1 MIADADG
8 EDALAHSL
16 SQVLGFP
23 VVTADRRKA
32 AVRSFLFDDRSWSI
46 RYVVVDPGRHSPDH
60 LVTIPVS
67 RFKSPD
73 WSQGIIET
81 DLSLE
86 ELARSADAESVLPV
100 SRQRQ
105 LAWNKHF
112 GWGNNDKY
120 PDVFRA
126 AFPRQEFRE
135 IDGKDDPHLRA
146 STDLISYQ
154 VWDSGE
160 SLGSLE
166 DFFVDDSSW
175 HIGYLLVKAG
185 GWTYQ
190 EKFVPSSSVTAIS
203 WGQGR
208 VVVGQA
214 DVPAEPA
221 PQ

>member
-1 MIADADG
+1 MS
-8 EDALAHSL
+8 HSL
-16 SQVLGFP
+16 SQMLAFP

-32 AVRSFLFDDRSWSI
+32 AIRSFLFDDQTWSI
-46 RYVVVDPGRHSPDH
+46 RYVVVDPGRHFPIRT
-60 LVTIPVS
+60 VPIPVS
-67 RFKSPD
+67 ALRTPD
-73 WSQGIIET
+73 WSRGIIET

-86 ELARSADAESVLPV
+86 EVARSADAEEVRPV

-112 GWGNNDKY
+112 GWGNEDTY
-120 PDVFRA
+120 SDAFRA
-126 AFPRQEFRE
+126 AFPRQEFR
-135 IDGKDDPHLRA
+135 DVDDKDDPHLRA

-166 DFFVDDSSW
+166 DYFVDDFAW
-175 HIGYLLVKAG
+175 HIGYLLVRAG

-190 EKFVPSSSVTAIS
+190 EKFVPSSSVRAIS

-208 VVVGQA
+208 VVVGDA
-214 DVPAEPA
+214 NVPAEQA